1 MLHSRTDSSN
11 IGLVQYEC
19 ILWCRCFTQS
29 QLPFSSVVLPI
40 RLVRSIRIEIPTAA
54 GVLVHADMYDIIMT
68 CTNTGAINA

>member
-1 MLHSRTDSSN
+1 MADSSN

-19 ILWCRCFTQS
+19 IIWYSCSSQL
-29 QLPFSSVVLPI
+29 QLPFSSVVLSI

-68 CTNTGAINA
+68 C